1 MVALPEKI
9 SELSV
14 AATKA
19 NSRVPF
25 YDPDTGSTFAALGD
39 DLGAPAAAVAQA
51 AAISYANIPSG
62 TGILTASLLS
72 INADPTKFDL
82 QAGQGYI
89 IDNWTTPSAPTAVL
103 VTWGAFSA
111 QTATYRTTDTATT
124 VMIDSTG
131 AIVQKNTPPTHA
143 DYRDY
148 IVIGKLIHTTKA
160 NILGVSPFVR
170 AIPSSDLMAYDLA
183 NFLGVLARGVDITA
197 NGANLNLN
205 RSAGTLFRVG
215 SNAASGLKDPNES
228 DLGSSSAISFSYRY
242 RDGSGGFKVD
252 ASTTSISPSLY
263 DDGDGTLAD
272 PGAGKFTIQRVYVFT
287 NGNTFVVPGQTVYNN
302 LDDAKAAIV
311 TERPVLDPQL
321 ADANLR
327 AFIVV
332 KRGATNLQTAA
343 DAYFL
348 PGGLLGQ
355 PGGGGG
361 GGSSAAGGFGE
372 YRFQD
377 YKGPAIIG
385 ILGVFDAVE
394 ARTLAE
400 VTLQCDT
407 LPVGS
412 NLIAELRKNNPASGN
427 NVLSATL
434 QVTTTEAATNL
445 RYVGTSVTS
454 FLSTA
459 IADGDVFYL
468 VLTSVGS
475 TTPATNPRAVM
486 RYA

>member
-1 MVALPEKI
+1 MGLPEKI
-9 SELSV
+9 SELPLGSPGESDLVPYDDV
-14 AATKA
+14 ATGTTKA
-19 NSRVPF
+19 ASVLN
-25 YDPDTGSTFAALGD
+25 
-39 DLGAPAAAVAQA
+39 LGAPAAAA
-51 AAISYANIPSG
+51 AKAEAIAYANIPSG
-62 TGILTASLLS
+62 TGILTPSLLS

-89 IDNWTTPSAPTAVL
+89 IDNWTNPLVPVATL
-103 VTWGAFSA
+103 VTWGAFTA

-124 VMIDSTG
+124 IMINSSG
-131 AIVQKNTPPTHA
+131 AIVQQVAPPSHA

-160 NILGVSPFVR
+160 NILGTAPFVR

-183 NFLGVLARGVDITA
+183 NFLGVLARGVEITA

-205 RSAGTLFRVG
+205 RSAGSLFRVG
-215 SNAASGLKDPNES
+215 CSAAAGLKDPNES
-228 DLGSSSAISFSYRY
+228 DLGAVSAISFQYRY
-242 RDGSGGFKVD
+242 RNGTGGFKAD
-252 ASTTSISPSLY
+252 APTTSVSPSVY
-263 DDGDGTLAD
+263 DDGDGTLGD
-272 PGAGKFTIQRVYVFT
+272 PGVGKYTVQRVYVFT
-287 NGNTFVVPGQTVYNN
+287 NGNTFIVPGQTIYNN
-302 LDDAKAAIV
+302 MDDAKAGIL

-327 AFIVV
+327 AFIAI
-332 KRGATNLQTAA
+332 KRGTTNLQTAA

-348 PGGLLGQ
+348 TGGILGQ
-355 PGGGGG
+355 PSGGGGG
-361 GGSSAAGGFGE
+361 GGAVAGGFGE

-377 YKGPAIIG
+377 YQGPAILG

-400 VTLQCDT
+400 VTLACDT

-412 NLIAELRKNNPASGN
+412 NLVAELRKNSPLTGN

-434 QVTTTEAATNL
+434 QVTTTEAATNG
-445 RYVGTSVTS
+445 RYVGTPVTS

-459 IADGDVFYL
+459 IADGDVFYA
-468 VLTSVGS
+468 VLTGVGS
-475 TTPATNPRAVM
+475 TTPATNPRM
-486 RYA
+486 ISRYA